1 MIMSNPA
8 LPLVLSADDEYRIER
23 ELAELRESS
32 DGSGAIS
39 LFFPD
44 AKQVLVLLA
53 QDGDIVSW
61 CQMPAGDRGRAHR
74 LMELFKR
81 VAARELEIVCRDV
94 KALADAA
101 IDRASQGAGQ
111 RLALHE
117 TRERRTDTYP
127 GEWDLGAA

>member
-8 LPLVLSADDEYRIER
+8 LPLVLSADDEYLIER

-32 DGSGAIS
+32 DGTGAIS

-44 AKQVLVLLA
+44 ARQVLVLLA

-81 VAARELEIVCRDV
+81 VVARELEIVCRDV

-101 IDRASQGAGQ
+101 IDRASQAAGQ
-111 RLALHE
+111 RVPVRE
-117 TRERRTDTYP
+117 TREHRTDSYP
-127 GEWDLGAA
+127 GEWDVGAA